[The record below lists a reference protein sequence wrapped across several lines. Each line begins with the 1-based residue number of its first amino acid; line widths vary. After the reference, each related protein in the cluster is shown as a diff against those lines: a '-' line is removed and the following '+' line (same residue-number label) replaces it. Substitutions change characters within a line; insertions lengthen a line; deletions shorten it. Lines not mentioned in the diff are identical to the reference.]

1 MLRLAA
7 DENFDNDIVR
17 GVLRRN
23 PRVDIVRIQD
33 EGLCG
38 ADDPSVLDWAARSG
52 RVVLSHDVRTL
63 TRYAYERVRAGN
75 SMSGVVE
82 VGRGV
87 ALAQAIEDILL
98 LAECSE
104 EGEWEG
110 QVLYLPLR

>member
-7 DENFDNDIVR
+7 DENFDNDILR

-23 PRVDIVRIQD
+23 PTVDIVRIQD

-38 ADDPSVLDWAARSG
+38 ADDQSVLQWAAQSG

-63 TRYAYERVRAGN
+63 THHAYERVCAGK
-75 SMSGVVE
+75 SMPGVVE

-87 ALAQAIEDILL
+87 ALAQAIDDILL
-98 LAECSE
+98 LAECIE